1 MRRSYRT
8 IVAAAA
14 FFPALTIA
22 TPTFAQAAGK
32 AHAVVGTLQKVDGQ
46 RITVQTKAG
55 SEVMTLVSQSQ
66 IHQGAATVQGRNLS
80 SFVGQKIKVRYV
92 DANGQKQVQTVIVS
106 TSSKTSSSLAAKPV
120 NRPAGEQPDR

>member
-14 FFPALTIA
+14 FFPLLTVA

-32 AHAVVGTLQKVDGQ
+32 PHAVVGTLQKVDGP

-55 SEVMTLVSQSQ
+55 AEVMTLVSRSQ
-66 IHQGAATVQGRNLS
+66 IHQGANTVQDKSLAS
-80 SFVGQKIKVRYV
+80 YVGQKIKVRYI
-92 DANGQKQVQTVIVS
+92 DANGEKQVQTVTVP
-106 TSSKTSSSLAAKPV
+106 TSSKPSSSLASTSV
-120 NRPAGEQPDR
+120 NRLAGE